1 MKIALATLLALTP
14 VSSLASPVPHHSQA
28 GYSSSRTCFKTEY
41 REEYI
46 PGTAESPGYVRS
58 WNDTLEVPCRDTPV
72 SIEPR
77 TYRRHVTVYEN
88 VDTNNAENLQK
99 SASVIR
105 AIFQDRAMIPSLKAT
120 ISLFYADPQWLN
132 VRPTCCPSRKGTLK
146 SFFRT
151 SLIATLTLARF
162 FPTHNWTRITSKRP
176 VSVFALIP

>member
-1 MKIALATLLALTP
+1 MKIELATLLALTP

-88 VDTNNAENLQK
+88 VDTNDCSE
-99 SASVIR
+99 
-105 AIFQDRAMIPSLKAT
+105 
-120 ISLFYADPQWLN
+120 
-132 VRPTCCPSRKGTLK
+132 GTLAGG
-146 SFFRT
+146 
-151 SLIATLTLARF
+151 LLGGGLAGFGSRGKDR
-162 FPTHNWTRITSKRP
+162 WW
-176 VSVFALIP
+176 AIPAGIIGGSMIGCAIDGG